1 MLKLKYLITTTSLV
15 WSSAVMAL
23 EEPKYTIIT
32 QTNDYEIRKYE
43 DRLAVETL
51 EGSGENRAFSLLFK
65 YISGANELNSKVAMT
80 IPVTQSTKIDMTAPV
95 TQEEVNG
102 DRVMRFFL
110 PTNFT
115 FEDAPRPTSDFVRLV
130 IVKGQTYAVARYA
143 GRSSDQNFIRNAR
156 KLSEALMR
164 DGVQLRGDPIKATY
178 NGPLMPFFLRRN
190 EVMMPVE

>member
-1 MLKLKYLITTTSLV
+1 MI
-15 WSSAVMAL
+15 WGSAVMAL
-23 EEPKYTIIT
+23 EEPKYTIIK
-32 QTNDYEIRKYE
+32 QTNDYEIRKYD

-110 PTNFT
+110 PTKFT
-115 FEDAPRPTSDFVRLV
+115 MENAPRPTSGAVSLV
-130 IVKGQTYAVARYA
+130 VVKGQTYAVARYS

-156 KLSEALMR
+156 KLSEALKR
-164 DGVQLRGDPIKATY
+164 DGVKTSGDPIKATF
-178 NGPLMPFFLRRN
+178 NGPFMPFFLRRN
-190 EVMMPVE
+190 EVMVPIR

>member
-1 MLKLKYLITTTSLV
+1 
-15 WSSAVMAL
+15 MAL
-23 EEPKYTIIT
+23 EEPKYTIIK
-32 QTNDYEIRKYE
+32 QTNHYEIRKYD

-80 IPVTQSTKIDMTAPV
+80 IPVTQSTRIDMTAPV

-110 PTNFT
+110 PTQFT
-115 FEDAPRPTSDFVRLV
+115 MEDAPRPTSGAIRLV
-130 IVKGQTYAVARYA
+130 VVKGQTYAVARYS
-143 GRSSDQNFIRNAR
+143 GRSSDENFIHNAR
-156 KLSEALMR
+156 KLGEALKR
-164 DGVQLRGDPIKATY
+164 DGVQTSGDPIKATY
-178 NGPLMPFFLRRN
+178 NGPFMPFFLRRN

>member
-1 MLKLKYLITTTSLV
+1 MI
-15 WSSAVMAL
+15 WGSAVMAL
-23 EEPKYTIIT
+23 EEPKYTIIK
-32 QTNDYEIRKYE
+32 QTNDYEIRKYD

-110 PTNFT
+110 PTQFT
-115 FEDAPRPTSDFVRLV
+115 MEDAPRPTSDAVRLV
-130 IVKGQTYAVARYA
+130 IVKGQTYAVARYT
-143 GRSSDQNFIRNAR
+143 GRSSDQNFIRNAH
-156 KLSEALMR
+156 KLSKALLR
-164 DGVQLRGDPIKATY
+164 DGVQASGDPIKATF
-178 NGPLMPFFLRRN
+178 NGPFMPFFLRRN
-190 EVMMPVE
+190 EVMVPVD